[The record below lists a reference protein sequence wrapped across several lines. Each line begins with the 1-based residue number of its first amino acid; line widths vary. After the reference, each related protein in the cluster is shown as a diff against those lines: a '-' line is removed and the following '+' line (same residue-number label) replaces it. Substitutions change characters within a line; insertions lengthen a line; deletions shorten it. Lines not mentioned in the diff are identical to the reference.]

1 MLFVIKTDSI
11 LKFIFIYILT
21 IVCALALQKQYEHI
35 VLQECSILITSQ
47 CIVVFFFTCFIYVY
61 VCFNKMYFCNSDSCV
76 FPSSSV
82 KKFKVSKDEL
92 TI

>member
-21 IVCALALQKQYEHI
+21 IVCALALQKRYEHI

-47 CIVVFFFTCFIYVY
+47 CKVVFSTCFIY
-61 VCFNKMYFCNSDSCV
+61 VCFNKMYFCNSDSRV
-76 FPSSSV
+76 FLSSSV
-82 KKFKVSKDEL
+82 KKVDF
-92 TI
+92 

>member
-21 IVCALALQKQYEHI
+21 IVCALALQKRYEHI

-47 CIVVFFFTCFIYVY
+47 CKVVFSTCFIY

-76 FPSSSV
+76 FLSSSV
-82 KKFKVSKDEL
+82 KKVDF
-92 TI
+92 